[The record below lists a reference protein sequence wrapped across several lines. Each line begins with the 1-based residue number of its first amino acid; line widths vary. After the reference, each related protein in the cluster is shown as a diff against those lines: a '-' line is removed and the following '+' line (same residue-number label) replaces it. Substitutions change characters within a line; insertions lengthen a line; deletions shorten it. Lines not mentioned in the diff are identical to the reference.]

1 MNKKLI
7 AGVVLGIV
15 AVGVAG
21 ALLAT
26 KKCKCN
32 KEQVETGE

>member
-32 KEQVETGE
+32 KEQVATEE